1 MKTIFKIL
9 ALFTS
14 ILFIQSCQKVID
26 VDLVTAPSKLVVEAN
41 IAWQKGTS
49 GNRQTIKLSTT
60 TGYFS
65 QTFPV
70 VSGAIVQ
77 VVNSNN
83 MVFSFLEQVPNSGLY
98 VCINFLPVLNESYTL
113 SIIAGGQ
120 TYRATEKLIP
130 ITPITK
136 LEQKNN
142 GGFLGNEIEV
152 KAFFIDPGNAQNF
165 YLYNYKYN
173 NQIKPD
179 FYIDR
184 DLFYQGNEFFS
195 RSRNNDLKAGNVINI
210 THFGIS
216 ENYHNYLAILLD
228 IAGSSGGGPFQSPP
242 ATVKGNVVNQ
252 TNFDNFPLGFFSVS
266 ETDSRSYTI
275 Q

>member
-1 MKTIFKIL
+1 MKNIFKIIV
-9 ALFTS
+9 LFTT
-14 ILFIQSCQKVID
+14 LLLIQSCQKVID
-26 VDLVTAPSKLVVEAN
+26 VDLATAPPKLVVEAN
-41 IAWQKGTS
+41 IAWQKGSS

-65 QTFPV
+65 QTFPT

-77 VVNSNN
+77 VTNSNN
-83 MVFSFLEQVPNSGLY
+83 VVFSFLEQVPNSGLY
-98 VCINFLPVLNESYTL
+98 ICTNFLPVLNETYTL
-113 SIIAGGQ
+113 SITSGGQ
-120 TYRATEKLIP
+120 TYRATEKLVP
-130 ITPITK
+130 VTPITK

-142 GGFLGNEIEV
+142 GGFLGNDIEV
-152 KAFFIDPGNAQNF
+152 KTFFNDPANAQNF
-165 YLYNYKYN
+165 YLYNYKYT

-179 FYIDR
+179 YYVDR

-195 RSRNNDLKAGNVINI
+195 RSRNNDLKTGNIVNI

-216 ENYHNYLAILLD
+216 ENYYNYLAILLD

-252 TNFDNFPLGFFSVS
+252 TNFDNFPLGFFSLS